1 MLMSLKTAK
10 KVEAVGMLLVL
21 CSIGWQVFLEDVVQ
35 DIALDAEIYSI
46 DRKIDNLWMY
56 VGQIGQAILHDKPT
70 RSTSSYD
77 ILNEGWDWGMR
88 STDSVRGQRQFF
100 QYVRGALFLIGSILT
115 AVGRY
120 YEITNRST

>member
-10 KVEAVGMLLVL
+10 KAEAVGMLLVL

-46 DRKIDNLWMY
+46 DQKIDNLWMY
-56 VGQIGQAILHDKPT
+56 VGQIGQAILHDEPPRWT
-70 RSTSSYD
+70 SYD
-77 ILNEGWDWGMR
+77 TLNKGWDWGMR

-100 QYVRGALFLIGSILT
+100 
-115 AVGRY
+115 
-120 YEITNRST
+120 